1 MKHNNQLAS
10 VHLRKHWQRRVKTWF
25 DQPARKWRRHMN
37 RVKKAKKMGLKPAQG
52 TLKPAVSC
60 PTRRYNFKLREG
72 RGFTRAE
79 LFAAG
84 LTPQYARAI
93 GIAVDPRRKNKSQE
107 NLDRNKERLKEYL
120 AHVTVIPLDKEKRE
134 KKGVSFEG
142 HVQYKGKI
150 MPISNKGVAEKP
162 RLVTDEE
169 KKFVAYQAIR
179 RARADA
185 RLFGR
190 REKKRKEKEE
200 ASKN

>member
-10 VHLRKHWQRRVKTWF
+10 VHLRKHWQGRVKTWF
-25 DQPARKWRRHMN
+25 NQPARKWRRHVN
-37 RVKKAKKMGLKPAQG
+37 RVKKSKKLGLRPAQG
-52 TLKPAVSC
+52 SLKPAVSC

-79 LFAAG
+79 ILAAG
-84 LTPQYARAI
+84 LTPLYARAI
-93 GIAVDPRRKNKSQE
+93 GIALDKRRTNKSQE
-107 NLDRNKERLKEYL
+107 GLDRNKERLKEYL
-120 AHVTVIPLDKEKRE
+120 AHVIVIPMNKEKRE
-134 KKGVSFEG
+134 KKGLSFEG
-142 HVQYKGKI
+142 HVQHKGKI
-150 MPISNKGVAEKP
+150 MPISNKGVAEAP

-169 KKFVAYQAIR
+169 KKFVAYQALR

-200 ASKN
+200 ASKA